1 VAGAVA
7 FAAYAAATLLQGQ
20 DQADPGQPPPG
31 LDDVLAS
38 RFEIHQAQGM
48 LTVQLR
54 VGLEEALI
62 RLRAYAFAH
71 GRSLA
76 DVARDVLDGTLA
88 LDKDRP

>member
-1 VAGAVA
+1 
-7 FAAYAAATLLQGQ
+7 
-20 DQADPGQPPPG
+20 
-31 LDDVLAS
+31 
-38 RFEIHQAQGM
+38 
-48 LTVQLR
+48 